1 MKKKRVKNSTL
12 LNLKGILILLAFGI
26 WVNLIIGVKE
36 NLHSVEDALY
46 QLGGNTILI
55 ITVTYVVLVIVGIF
69 FEAEQTDRM
78 L

>member
-1 MKKKRVKNSTL
+1 MKKKRIKKSTL

-36 NLHSVEDALY
+36 NLHSVEDAIY
-46 QLGGNTILI
+46 QLGGNTLFIII
-55 ITVTYVVLVIVGIF
+55 ITYVILVIVGIF